1 MGKKRVTMG
10 GEEDELLV
18 FNPKAKRWVAL
29 FTLLCWIV
37 PFLGVISSSILAPVL
52 AVNQPQQPNQGE
64 PVPEAA
70 ADKTVAA
77 GDHQTEVSAPAA
89 TETKHHQAGPVSV
102 PPPPAQPKTVPE
114 AAAASGGDS
123 RDDGID
129 LHLLARV
136 IYAEA
141 RGEPFE
147 GQVAVGA
154 VLINR
159 VRNPKFPNDL
169 WSVVFKKGEFCTVR
183 DGQIWL
189 EPDATAYRAARL
201 AKAGWDPTNGALY
214 FYNPSRT
221 TSAWIWSRTVTARI
235 GRHVFAV

>member
-1 MGKKRVTMG
+1 MRLYSWLK
-10 GEEDELLV
+10 
-18 FNPKAKRWVAL
+18 PQQKRWVAL
-29 FTLLCWIV
+29 FFFFCSVL
-37 PFLGVISSSILAPVL
+37 PFLGILGFGFFAPAP
-52 AVNQPQQPNQGE
+52 AVDRPETAQTARPKETPVPAGGESGAEPAAEKGKTAQNQP
-64 PVPEAA
+64 AA
-70 ADKTVAA
+70 
-77 GDHQTEVSAPAA
+77 
-89 TETKHHQAGPVSV
+89 
-102 PPPPAQPKTVPE
+102 PPAQKKEQQTPASKPGTVNNQ
-114 AAAASGGDS
+114 AAKEQPDP
-123 RDDGID
+123 ID

-159 VRNPKFPNDL
+159 VKSPYFPNDL

-189 EPDATAYRAARL
+189 QPDATAYRAARL

-214 FYNPSRT
+214 FYNPGKT
-221 TSAWIWSRTVTARI
+221 TSAWIWSRTVTTRI

>member
-1 MGKKRVTMG
+1 MEVKTVQLISFIK
-10 GEEDELLV
+10 
-18 FNPKAKRWVAL
+18 PQHKRWVAL
-29 FTLLCWIV
+29 VFFLCWAV
-37 PFLGVISSSILAPVL
+37 PFLGILGFSIF
-52 AVNQPQQPNQGE
+52 
-64 PVPEAA
+64 VP
-70 ADKTVAA
+70 
-77 GDHQTEVSAPAA
+77 APAA
-89 TETKHHQAGPVSV
+89 HRTKAAKTAVTTERSV
-102 PPPPAQPKTVPE
+102 PAADQSGGALSAEREKTSQSPPPAPPVRQEQQQTPASTPSTAANPATNRQPDPV
-114 AAAASGGDS
+114 
-123 RDDGID
+123 D

-141 RGEPFE
+141 RGEPLE

-159 VRNPKFPNDL
+159 VKNPNFPDDL

-189 EPDATAYRAARL
+189 QPDATAYRAARL

-214 FYNPSRT
+214 FYNPGKT
-221 TSAWIWSRTVTARI
+221 TSAWIWSRTVTTRI

>member
-1 MGKKRVTMG
+1 MKF
-10 GEEDELLV
+10 LSLI
-18 FNPKAKRWVAL
+18 NPKHKRWVAL
-29 FTLLCWIV
+29 FTLLCWVV
-37 PFLGVISSSILAPVL
+37 PFLGVMSFSIFAPTSV
-52 AVNQPQQPNQGE
+52 PNQTKQGE
-64 PVPEAA
+64 TVPEHA
-70 ADKTVAA
+70 ADKMVSVSDRKA
-77 GDHQTEVSAPAA
+77 EVGSAVETKNCQAAPA
-89 TETKHHQAGPVSV
+89 
-102 PPPPAQPKTVPE
+102 PPPASQEQPKMVSTTAEPSNT
-114 AAAASGGDS
+114 SGGGQAD
-123 RDDGID
+123 RID
-129 LHLLARV
+129 LNLLARV

-159 VRNPKFPNDL
+159 VRSPKFPNDL

-183 DGQIWL
+183 DGQVWM

-214 FYNPSRT
+214 FYNPSKT
-221 TSAWIWSRTVTARI
+221 TSAWIWSRTVTTRI